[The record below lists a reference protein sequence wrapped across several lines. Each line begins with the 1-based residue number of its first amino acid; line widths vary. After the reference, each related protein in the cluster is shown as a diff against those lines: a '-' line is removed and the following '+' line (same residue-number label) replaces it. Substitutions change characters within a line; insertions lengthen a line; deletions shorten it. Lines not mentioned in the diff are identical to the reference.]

1 MKRFFAVT
9 MAVLMTAALCGCG
22 VVQNPPAST
31 GGPAAGEAN
40 TAVTAASPDT
50 TAEPAVPL
58 EGAAVVLK
66 MSHGDGDTSMLSNT
80 WNCYARVFKQSLEV
94 YSGGEVTLD
103 VHPNDSLGGTTSC
116 LEQCSQGSIDIALSA
131 ASGALAGWVPNVS
144 LFDVPYLIED
154 IDACNIV
161 CEGVV
166 RQTVS
171 EELQEAGNMR
181 LLTLVQTAFRYLDTW
196 NRAVRTVDDVKGM
209 KFRVQEMPAHIAM
222 AESWGTIP
230 SSVAFTELYSAASTG
245 VIDCYDQCNY
255 GLFMNNL
262 YENVKYITETQHA
275 ANICICVMNE
285 QSWAK
290 LTPQQQAAV
299 ERAADDARRAT
310 LGVVQANNFNYT
322 NRLEAAG
329 IEIIALSDEQRATF
343 AGPAYKAGLAAIQD
357 KVDPEFVT
365 LFESEYQAALRAL
378 GRRE

>member
-1 MKRFFAVT
+1 
-9 MAVLMTAALCGCG
+9 
-22 VVQNPPAST
+22 
-31 GGPAAGEAN
+31 
-40 TAVTAASPDT
+40 
-50 TAEPAVPL
+50 
-58 EGAAVVLK
+58 
-66 MSHGDGDTSMLSNT
+66 
-80 WNCYARVFKQSLEV
+80 
-94 YSGGEVTLD
+94 
-103 VHPNDSLGGTTSC
+103 
-116 LEQCSQGSIDIALSA
+116 
-131 ASGALAGWVPNVS
+131 
-144 LFDVPYLIED
+144 
-154 IDACNIV
+154 
-161 CEGVV
+161 
-166 RQTVS
+166 
-171 EELQEAGNMR
+171 MR
-181 LLTLVQTAFRYLDTW
+181 LLTLVQTAFRNLDTW